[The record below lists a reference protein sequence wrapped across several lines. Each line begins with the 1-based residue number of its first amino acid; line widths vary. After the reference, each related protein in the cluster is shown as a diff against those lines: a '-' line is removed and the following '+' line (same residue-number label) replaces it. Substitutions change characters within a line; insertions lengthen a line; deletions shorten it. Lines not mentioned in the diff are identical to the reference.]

1 MVLPLD
7 WLYGCGAAM
16 RNWLYDR
23 QMLRSFQFDFPV
35 IGVGNL
41 STGGSGKTPMVD
53 YLVRMLG
60 DYRVATLSRGYGR
73 RSKGYLLAGAQP
85 AVEDLGDE
93 PAWLKSQHPNLE
105 VAVCE
110 SRVHGVAALLQ
121 DAPDLDLVI
130 LDDVFQH
137 RSINP
142 GLNLL
147 LTTWQKPFTKDKPL
161 PGGRLREF
169 RSGAGR
175 ADAVIVTKCPDGLSA
190 EKTRLAA
197 EIQRYAGAA
206 VPVYFAGLRYA
217 EPRLIQGDANLLRQ
231 PYLVTGIANPQVLA
245 DYAKG
250 QWPEMRKH
258 RAFRDHHKFS
268 VGQLKM
274 LIEEARKLHADGIL
288 LTEKDAMRWPSQ
300 QDFPVW
306 TQPVEMYLADGE
318 VEFFKMIH
326 DYIWKAELSR
336 PEHHLEDQ

>member
-1 MVLPLD
+1 
-7 WLYGCGAAM
+7 M

-60 DYRVATLSRGYGR
+60 DYRMATLSRGYGR
-73 RSKGYLLAGAQP
+73 RSRGYLLAGAQP
-85 AVEDLGDE
+85 AAEDLGDE
-93 PAWLKSQHPNLE
+93 PAWLKFRHPNLE

-110 SRVHGVAALLQ
+110 SRVQGVAALLQ
-121 DAPDLDLVI
+121 DAPELDLVI

-137 RSINP
+137 RAIKP

-147 LTTWQKPFTKDKPL
+147 LTTWQEPFTKDKPL
-161 PGGRLREF
+161 PAGRLREF
-169 RSGAGR
+169 RSGARR
-175 ADAVIVTKCPDGLSA
+175 ADAVIVTKSPVGLGS
-190 EKTRLAA
+190 EKAALVA
-197 EIQRYAGAA
+197 EIQRYTGAE
-206 VPVYFAGLRYA
+206 VPVYFAGLRYT
-217 EPRLIQGDANLLRQ
+217 EPRLIQGEASLLEK

-245 DYAKG
+245 DYVKG

-288 LTEKDAMRWPSQ
+288 LTEKDAMRWPPQ

-318 VEFFKMIH
+318 AEFLRMIH
-326 DYIWKAELSR
+326 DYIRKAELSR